1 MTTRS
6 RAIESVDCDYN
17 IFNIIAYKRRSTT
30 SLPHDFYSPDS
41 AFYFDSGLWGVRP
54 NTEILLLDK
63 WQFEYPESETPLAN
77 PTASSTDTSRIVR
90 SDYTSGPYADLVIEA
105 QKRWRGEW
113 GASGRYSQSGY
124 IVVAKE
130 GDTEMSTGGS
140 NHVTLAYEN
149 AVRAAGDSSS
159 IQLLKSEADIERA
172 SGYPITAGGE
182 TALTENAFNRS
193 KGYLNRASGWA
204 DAAAS
209 IKFLR
214 AKVKATKRV
223 KFICGFAQELLY
235 SPPARNSHQPSGHR
249 AVLGVLLTSGQKIL
263 ASQTILAAG
272 PYTAGFTDLRA
283 VCEAR
288 GQVITYVKLTPQ
300 ELSQF
305 PAEGNPCV
313 MDASSGVFVVGP
325 DREGYLKVT
334 RGSKGYRNPVRITVP
349 RDGQPDFAGLDTKT
363 EAFCNGSDGI
373 SGTKEIE
380 TSVPWDGSSDEWQ
393 RSVPPDGEA
402 DCRAFLRCLF
412 PSSSPLGEIA
422 SRAFERTRT
431 CWYCDT
437 RTADFV
443 ISYHPDYAEGSLFI
457 ATGGSGHG
465 FKFLPVIG
473 EKIVQVLKYGPND
486 RDDDH
491 GNVDRALDHPKE
503 DIRVFRSLW
512 KFPKPREN
520 DDGVVECEDG
530 SRHGRGDLVFEEC
543 MKADTASER

>member
-1 MTTRS
+1 MTQ
-6 RAIESVDCDYN
+6 DPDY
-17 IFNIIAYKRRSTT
+17 R
-30 SLPHDFYSPDS
+30 
-41 AFYFDSGLWGVRP
+41 

-63 WQFEYPESETPLAN
+63 WQFESSESGIPLAN

-90 SDYTSGPYADLVIEA
+90 ADYTAGPYADLAFEA
-105 QKRWRGEW
+105 QKRWRSEW
-113 GASGRYSQSGY
+113 GADGRFSQSGY

-130 GDTEMSTGGS
+130 GDTEMSAGGF

-149 AVRAAGDSSS
+149 AIRAAGDSSS
-159 IQLLKSEADIERA
+159 IQMLNSEADIERA
-172 SGYPITAGGE
+172 SGYPITANGGP
-182 TALTENAFNRS
+182 APAENPFTRS
-193 KGYLNRASGWA
+193 KGYLNRAAGWA

-209 IKFLR
+209 MQFLR
-214 AKVKATKRV
+214 ARVKATKRV
-223 KFICGFAQELLY
+223 RFICGTAQKLLY
-235 SPPARNSHQPSGHR
+235 SSAAHKTHQPSGHR
-249 AVLGVLLTSGQKIL
+249 AVLGVLLASGEKIL

-272 PYTAGFTDLRA
+272 PYTAGLTDLRA

-305 PAEGNPCV
+305 PVRGNPCM

-325 DREGYLKVT
+325 DRQGYLKIT
-334 RGSKGYRNPVRITVP
+334 RGAKGYRNPVRITVP
-349 RDGQPDFAGLDTKT
+349 RDGQPDFAGLKTNTKSP
-363 EAFCNGSDGI
+363 CNGSDG
-373 SGTKEIE
+373 SPEETKEIE
-380 TSVPWDGSSDEWQ
+380 TSVPWDGSTDHWQ
-393 RSVPPDGEA
+393 RSIPPDGEA

-412 PSSSPLGEIA
+412 PASSTFGEIA

-443 ISYHPDYAEGSLFI
+443 ISYHPQYAEGSLFI

-486 RDDDH
+486 VDDDDDDDDDD
-491 GNVDRALDHPKE
+491 GGADKVLDKLK
-503 DIRVFRSLW
+503 FLKSLW
-512 KFPKPREN
+512 KFPKPRGEN

-543 MKADTASER
+543 MKANTVSAETK